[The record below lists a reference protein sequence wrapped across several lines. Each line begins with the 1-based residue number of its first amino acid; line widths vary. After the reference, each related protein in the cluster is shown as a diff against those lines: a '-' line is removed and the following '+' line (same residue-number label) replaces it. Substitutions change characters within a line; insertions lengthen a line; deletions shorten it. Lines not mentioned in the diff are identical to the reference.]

1 MPKYSLKIMEKSKP
15 ECLSMGLINTVS
27 LYLTDYETDFKLY
40 HNFKVQEYWWDLVS
54 RYLQFLFQHF
64 QSIILKVNS
73 YPVKELISSIK

>member
-40 HNFKVQEYWWDLVS
+40 HNFKVQEY
-54 RYLQFLFQHF
+54 
-64 QSIILKVNS
+64 
-73 YPVKELISSIK
+73 